1 MVMSENT
8 PGDFNT
14 DTMKHRYAQIY
25 RERNE
30 LLAALKELVQ
40 FRELRELENGVRGDT
55 TGRYARARAVI
66 AKAEGK

>member
-1 MVMSENT
+1 MKPI
-8 PGDFNT
+8 PGPFGSHIIQVDDLALYT
-14 DTMKHRYAQIY
+14 AAPD
-25 RERNE
+25 
-30 LLAALKELVQ
+30 LLAALKELVK